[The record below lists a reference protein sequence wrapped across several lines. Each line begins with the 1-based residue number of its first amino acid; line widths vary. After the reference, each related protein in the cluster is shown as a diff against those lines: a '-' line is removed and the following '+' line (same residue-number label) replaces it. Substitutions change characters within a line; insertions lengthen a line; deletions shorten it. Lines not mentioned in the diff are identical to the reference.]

1 MPRFSHDMCFVI
13 LINSTQNFHSLWA
26 QVYFSPEG
34 RGAGIGYVTLQCIG
48 YVTLQFTW
56 SPHRALQYFHDSSLS
71 LHSPLSILHS
81 PPLHSYSPC
90 FSWIRVTSPPAQKK
104 SPPGNQWLFP
114 SISSTPHFKRSS
126 PAYTTHSTSSKLSP
140 LDQQVKCQE
149 LQSISSVFDTS
160 LVHSAPLQW
169 GVDGMLTDLCLGCHR
184 NTENGEVLFLDR

>member
-1 MPRFSHDMCFVI
+1 MKLEGNLCFARPFIKPMPRFSHDMCFVI

-90 FSWIRVTSPPAQKK
+90 FSWIRVTFPPRPKK
-104 SPPGNQWLFP
+104 NRLQVTNDYFLRYPQLLISNVPHLLIQLIQPRP
-114 SISSTPHFKRSS
+114 S
-126 PAYTTHSTSSKLSP
+126 
-140 LDQQVKCQE
+140 
-149 LQSISSVFDTS
+149 S
-160 LVHSAPLQW
+160 LP
-169 GVDGMLTDLCLGCHR
+169 
-184 NTENGEVLFLDR
+184 

>member
-1 MPRFSHDMCFVI
+1 MPRFSHDVFCYI
-13 LINSTQNFHSLWA
+13 DKQYTK
-26 QVYFSPEG
+26 FSFLVS
-34 RGAGIGYVTLQCIG
+34 AGIFFAWGEGGGNRRILVMSHYNLPDLLIG
-48 YVTLQFTW
+48 LCNIFMI
-56 SPHRALQYFHDSSLS
+56 
-71 LHSPLSILHS
+71 PLSTPHS
-81 PPLHSYSPC
+81 QFSTVPLYTLTPPVSHEYV
-90 FSWIRVTSPPAQKK
+90 WPPPPPKKK